1 MMNIVYFIGGKQK
14 ESQLGY
20 YKDAVGETIIL

>member
-20 YKDAVGETIIL
+20 YKDAVGETIIV

>member
-14 ESQLGY
+14 QSQPGY
-20 YKDAVGETIIL
+20 YKDAVGEAIIL